1 MFEEEAEAVRSVAEQ
16 AGHGVVVTRRPWC
29 WGRKVWKAVHSCGH
43 GVVKGGIV
51 FRDGVVRAPAVRAE
65 MMTVNACLS
74 APVFGVG
81 WRSRWPTGFWPGAA
95 GRMWGRCFP
104 FRWRS
109 GVRGAMWDGWGGVPC
124 GVRVWGVR
132 VLRRPLG
139 DGLSGFGGFDMPDG
153 GGYIGCAV

>member
-81 WRSRWPTGFWPGAA
+81 VEESLAYRFLARG
-95 GRMWGRCFP
+95 GRAYVGTLFP
-104 FRWRS
+104 VPLE
-109 GVRGAMWDGWGGVPC
+109 VRGARCDVGRLGRRS
-124 GVRVWGVR
+124 VRRAGLGR
-132 VLRRPLG
+132 TRSSATLGRRPER
-139 DGLSGFGGFDMPDG
+139 
-153 GGYIGCAV
+153 IRRI